1 VLEEFPGEEAA
12 LSYDGMQVIFLSD
25 RAALG
30 LGSETDEQVFMM
42 KRGVT
47 KDAPI
52 TATIGSR
59 MYYTLTLHHGDL
71 STLSADLTDPMP
83 NNVTY
88 VPDSVWASAGAAGY
102 NAAQQQVTWSGDV
115 AAGETVTVTFAVT
128 PTCDAPP
135 PPTRAENWATVNLGG
150 KTYHPMAV
158 TTIVLPEKDLTALAD
173 YPAIGA
179 KDVRIESS
187 GVGPLLRWHDQA
199 SSLTCGAGA
208 DDDVAYK
215 VYLRKQE
222 GSWQEV
228 GTYPNCSRQVQL
240 SKNDLSCQNN
250 GDPDSYTWKVV
261 TYDPMYPC
269 REPVE
274 SPFNFSTASCRPEL
288 DVKPQLTLSPGYFL
302 DNRPVDNVIKVEV
315 DWNGPAY
322 ETPDTSP
329 PYGDVYFDLNGKQ
342 SQESGQQWGA
352 EHTYDMGRDFESSL
366 SCANNTLQVWA
377 INADGFEAE
386 KGVIQPTI
394 FPFPGWVDWLEN
406 LHLGEFNTEKNE
418 PLVEYTY
425 AFKYPED
432 PFEAN
437 WTPPGWIPYL
447 GGHELGILETQAE
460 ANAVGKSDGSG
471 SAGVSGQTGLG
482 LGAVDVAGTL
492 SGQGN
497 AQFTCGE
504 SLDFTGAELNFGIHA
519 TIEQEAGLAD
529 VIPAARAAEKWPV
542 VGRAIRWVNSIA
554 TLKATLTPG
563 VDIKTE
569 FEERS
574 DQLEFVHGEGTGSI
588 DIRTTLATEVC
599 EDINASAY
607 GGGTP
612 YITIQVP
619 QDPGYLKEVG
629 IDVYYGATFQAWQF
643 EREYERKINCHYPGG
658 CSEVESSGVM
668 AMAEGA
674 DWHLIPRDY
683 AARPVLHA
691 SIALQATGITTET
704 VLVSPAYARP
714 EPALAVRA
722 DGRRLLAY
730 IHDDTTKPHGRGAE
744 IRALTWDGSNWS
756 STAVTADQQPDFAP
770 AVAFEDGGD
779 NGLVVWEHSTLP
791 AAIIPTL
798 DITFAQSLEIA
809 YAVYTP
815 TLGTWSAPVA
825 LTNDSLMD
833 YAPRLS
839 AGNDGAVLALWQT
852 NDGNDILGTADHPL
866 TYTYAIWD
874 GGSWGI
880 PAVALTGL
888 HDVVGTAFAAY
899 SSTQAA
905 LVYAVDADGLLTTT
919 HDSDLYYATFDGAW
933 SGPTRLMNDVITDTT
948 PALAYDAVGGL
959 HLLWLRGGN
968 LVELTNSWDINDIE
982 TVRAASTEGGF
993 LGFTLSRAPD
1003 GNLSL
1008 VWQMMGDEGA
1018 DLAYSIHDAAAG
1030 DWGADQM
1037 LMNDADVE
1045 VAHSP
1050 AFAAGD
1056 IYLAYQKVAT
1066 EFVTRT
1072 FVISP
1077 TYSFTVTN
1085 VPTPGSSSLVFLAHT
1100 IGRDLTFDELTLTP
1114 ANPGAGQ
1121 AVTLTAVLRNAGDL
1135 TVVAPQV
1142 AFYAGASQIG
1152 STQTLSNLAAGYTA
1166 TVQLNW
1172 TVPSPAA
1179 AHTLRAVADPGAQ
1192 VTETNESN
1200 NEIATTAT
1208 LPDLAVDLLY
1218 TTHDSEAITITARL
1232 VNAGVLAAAAPFDVA
1247 FRAADPL
1254 TGTLLGAVTVGDD
1267 LGAGEQVTVTLALTD
1282 TVPLIGLGDTL
1293 WAIADAGENVTE
1305 ADEENNTEYAALNIL
1320 PDLTLTAADIVGY
1333 GPITVTV
1340 HNAGVIT
1347 ATAPVI
1353 AVWQGGLTGTLLY
1366 SGTLGVLEP
1375 GGSQGITV
1383 TFAGDE
1389 AELWAKADPDN
1400 QIAESNEGNNLAVRE
1415 VAVVTP
1421 DQMQIYLPLVLR
1433 NYAP

>member
-1 VLEEFPGEEAA
+1 MNTKKLHTPLVAILGLVLVLVSMRGNPAPATVHAAAYSSHLLQEGWTDLFQISDQPGTYWNSPRISGDGKWVVFKEGFNTYLARSDGSDLREIDLLSYNSFPDISADGSKVVAVRSCAISIHEGGATRSLTPCVSGNGGSRCLCADRYVAAISGNGRWLFYISDDPWPCKYVDDAWQCTGNLDGSREVWRLDATTGDAVQVTDFNTGEDTGAFWVSSDFTGSKIAFTSGTDDEVYLYSVNGDGSNLRKLVQVRPGPSSFLHRNLAFISGSGEWIVFNGKDANGHSEVDIIKSDGSEQRVIRAGYGCDHGPHGADCSISYNGSIITVGTLFDTTEVLDNQGNLLETIPGEEAA
-12 LSYDGMQVIFLSD
+12 LSYDGMQMVFLSD

-30 LGSETDEQVFMM
+30 LGSETDEQVFTM

-47 KDAPI
+47 KEAPI

-59 MYYTLTLHHGDL
+59 MYYTLTLHHGDS
-71 STLSADLTDPMP
+71 STLSADLTDSMP
-83 NNVTY
+83 DNVTY

-102 NAAQQQVTWSGDV
+102 NAAQQQVAWNGDV
-115 AAGETVTVTFAVT
+115 AVGETVTVTFAVT
-128 PTCDAPP
+128 PTCVAPP
-135 PPTRAENWATVNLGG
+135 PPMRAENWATVNLGG

-158 TTIVLPEKDLTALAD
+158 TTIVLPEKNLTALAD
-173 YPAIGA
+173 SPAVGV

-199 SSLTCGAGA
+199 SSLTCGAGT

-250 GDPDSYTWKVV
+250 GDPASYTWKVV

-274 SPFNFSTASCRPEL
+274 NPFNFSTASCRPEL

-352 EHTYDMGRDFESSL
+352 EHAYDMGRDFESSL
-366 SCANNTLQVWA
+366 SCANNTLQIWA
-377 INADGFEAE
+377 INADGVEAE
-386 KGVIQPTI
+386 KGVIQPTV

-406 LHLGEFNTEKNE
+406 LHLGEFNTEKKE

-471 SAGVSGQTGLG
+471 LAGVSGQTGLG

-542 VGRAIRWVNSIA
+542 VGRAVCWVNSIA

-563 VDIKTE
+563 VDIATE
-569 FEERS
+569 FEERN

-588 DIRTTLATEVC
+588 DARVTLAAEVC
-599 EDINASAY
+599 EDISASAY

-629 IDVYYGATFQAWQF
+629 IDMYYGATFQAWQF

-658 CSEVESSGVM
+658 CSEVESSGMM
-668 AMAEGA
+668 AMADGA
-674 DWHLIPRDY
+674 DWRLIPRDY

-691 SIALQATGITTET
+691 SIALQATGVTTET

-722 DGRRLLAY
+722 DGCRLLAY

-756 STAVTADQQPDFAP
+756 STAVTDDQQPDFAP

-779 NGLVVWEHSTLP
+779 NGLVVWERSMLP
-791 AAIIPTL
+791 AAITPTL

-809 YAVYTP
+809 YAVYAP
-815 TLGTWSAPVA
+815 TLGTWSAPVT
-825 LTNDSLMD
+825 LTGDSLMD
-833 YAPRLS
+833 YAPNLS
-839 AGNDGAVLALWQT
+839 SGEDGTVLALWQT
-852 NDGNDILGTADHPL
+852 TDGNDILGTAGHPL

-874 GGSWGI
+874 GSSWGT
-880 PAVALTGL
+880 PAVAFSGL
-888 HDVVGTAFAAY
+888 QDVVGTAFAAY

-919 HDSDLYYATFDGAW
+919 ADSELYYSSFDGAW
-933 SGPTRLMNDVITDTT
+933 SSPTRLTNDVISDT
-948 PALAYDAVGGL
+948 
-959 HLLWLRGGN
+959 
-968 LVELTNSWDINDIE
+968 
-982 TVRAASTEGGF
+982 
-993 LGFTLSRAPD
+993 
-1003 GNLSL
+1003 
-1008 VWQMMGDEGA
+1008 
-1018 DLAYSIHDAAAG
+1018 
-1030 DWGADQM
+1030 
-1037 LMNDADVE
+1037 
-1045 VAHSP
+1045 
-1050 AFAAGD
+1050 
-1056 IYLAYQKVAT
+1056 
-1066 EFVTRT
+1066 
-1072 FVISP
+1072 
-1077 TYSFTVTN
+1077 
-1085 VPTPGSSSLVFLAHT
+1085 
-1100 IGRDLTFDELTLTP
+1100 
-1114 ANPGAGQ
+1114 
-1121 AVTLTAVLRNAGDL
+1121 
-1135 TVVAPQV
+1135 
-1142 AFYAGASQIG
+1142 
-1152 STQTLSNLAAGYTA
+1152 
-1166 TVQLNW
+1166 
-1172 TVPSPAA
+1172 
-1179 AHTLRAVADPGAQ
+1179 
-1192 VTETNESN
+1192 
-1200 NEIATTAT
+1200 
-1208 LPDLAVDLLY
+1208 
-1218 TTHDSEAITITARL
+1218 
-1232 VNAGVLAAAAPFDVA
+1232 
-1247 FRAADPL
+1247 
-1254 TGTLLGAVTVGDD
+1254 
-1267 LGAGEQVTVTLALTD
+1267 
-1282 TVPLIGLGDTL
+1282 
-1293 WAIADAGENVTE
+1293 
-1305 ADEENNTEYAALNIL
+1305 
-1320 PDLTLTAADIVGY
+1320 
-1333 GPITVTV
+1333 
-1340 HNAGVIT
+1340 
-1347 ATAPVI
+1347 
-1353 AVWQGGLTGTLLY
+1353 
-1366 SGTLGVLEP
+1366 
-1375 GGSQGITV
+1375 
-1383 TFAGDE
+1383 
-1389 AELWAKADPDN
+1389 
-1400 QIAESNEGNNLAVRE
+1400 
-1415 VAVVTP
+1415 
-1421 DQMQIYLPLVLR
+1421 
-1433 NYAP
+1433 